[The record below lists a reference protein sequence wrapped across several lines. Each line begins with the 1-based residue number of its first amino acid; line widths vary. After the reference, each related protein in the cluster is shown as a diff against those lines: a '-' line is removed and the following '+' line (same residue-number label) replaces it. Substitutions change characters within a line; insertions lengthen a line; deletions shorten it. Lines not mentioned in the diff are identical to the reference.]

1 MLTRGT
7 AAYVAAFI
15 GIFLTGL
22 VIGSSIILYASLI
35 PLFVVLICL
44 IMEQPRLIEL
54 AMESIPESLWVG
66 DVVDVTCNVVIKAGF
81 GIVVLSQKLP
91 YYFELVEGNNVQMIW
106 KGPGQKSAVFSYK
119 MRCSRRGG
127 YVLDPVRWESRHFIG
142 LTQSQA
148 GQIEGTM
155 AEFTVKPKILN
166 VRRIRGIV
174 GLATSPMPVID
185 IAKIGVAT
193 TDFREIRN
201 YVLGDPVKTI
211 NWKATA
217 RRASMGISWPLVN
230 EYEVEGKKTVWIFLD
245 GSFSMQV
252 GTSIQNPFEYAL
264 EATNGVI
271 YYYLDQGYRVGM
283 YIYNH
288 NGELFYPDAGK
299 RQFNKLSRELIN
311 LGTSEYEEG
320 LPRAI
325 DKCRRYILGYNPLCV
340 VVTRL
345 DGGSPVSLID
355 GAKKLA
361 RLRGRMRKGL
371 PLMVIS
377 ISGYHVIAP
386 RGPYDEAAAKLRHLE
401 TRPLVRRLR
410 ASGSSVLEWNPRQT
424 DFGSAL
430 LKQVR
435 TR

>member
-1 MLTRGT
+1 LLTART

-22 VIGSSIILYASLI
+22 IIGSSIILYVSLI
-35 PLFVVLICL
+35 PLFVVLIGL

-54 AMESIPESLWVG
+54 AIEPIPESLWVG
-66 DVVDVTCNVVIKAGF
+66 DIVDVNCNVEIKAGF
-81 GIVVLSQKLP
+81 GIVILSQKLP
-91 YYFELVEGNNVQMIW
+91 SSFELVEGNNIQMLW
-106 KGPGQKSAVFSYK
+106 KGLGQKSSVFSYK
-119 MRCSRRGG
+119 MRCSRRGK
-127 YVLDPVRWESRHFIG
+127 YELAPVRWESRHFIG
-142 LTQSQA
+142 LTQSQT
-148 GQIEGTM
+148 GQIEGT
-155 AEFTVKPKILN
+155 AVEFTVKPKILN
-166 VRRIRGIV
+166 IRRIRGII

-201 YVLGDPVKTI
+201 YVVGDPVKTI

-217 RRASMGISWPLVN
+217 RRASMGIPWPLVN

-245 GSFSMQV
+245 GSYYMQV

-299 RQFNKLSRELIN
+299 RQFNKLSRELID
-311 LGTSEYEEG
+311 LKASEHKED

-345 DGGSPVSLID
+345 DGASPVSLID

-361 RLRGRMRKGL
+361 RLRGRMRKRL
-371 PLMVIS
+371 PLIVIS
-377 ISGYHVIAP
+377 ISGYHIVTP
-386 RGPYDEAAAKLRHLE
+386 HGPYDEAAAKLRHLE

-410 ASGSSVLEWNPRQT
+410 ASGSSVLEWNPRKT

-430 LKQVR
+430 LRQVR